1 LEFGNWDLIR
11 FYLIDWCF
19 VGAKGRRK
27 MGFRYTMIGA
37 AICIFIFYLGLILSL
52 FYFVGGKGFWEALV
66 NPYTLFSIQ
75 LSLIAAT
82 VATFFAVIIGLPSA
96 YALSRFEFRGKRI
109 LDTFLEIPM
118 IVSPIALGASFLVFF
133 NTPLGELIQNKGIFF
148 VFEVP
153 GVILAQFASIAGLA
167 TRLMK
172 ASLDEISPRYEAVA
186 RSLGSSSW
194 QAFYRVTLPLSFKG
208 LLASVILSWAKA
220 FGEFGATVTLAGA
233 MPGKTETMPIAIFTA
248 LASANIDKA
257 IVLILILV
265 FFGLATLYSVR
276 LTGKRFR
283 YD

>member
-1 LEFGNWDLIR
+1 ME
-11 FYLIDWCF
+11 
-19 VGAKGRRK
+19 VHEE
-27 MGFRYTMIGA
+27 MSFRYTMIGA
-37 AICIFIFYLGLILSL
+37 AVCIFIFYLGLILSL
-52 FYFVGGKGFWEALV
+52 FYFVSAKGFWEALTH
-66 NPYTLFSIQ
+66 PYTLFSIR
-75 LSLIAAT
+75 LSLIAASI
-82 VATFFAVIIGLPSA
+82 ATLLAILIGLPSA
-96 YALSRFEFRGKRI
+96 YALSRFNFFGKGI

-118 IVSPIALGASFLVFF
+118 IISPIALGASFLVFF

-153 GVILAQFASIAGLA
+153 GIILAQFATITGLA

-186 RSLGSSSW
+186 RSLGSSPW
-194 QAFYRVTLPLSFKG
+194 QAFCRVTLPLCFRG

-257 IVLILILV
+257 VVLILILV
-265 FFGLATLYSVR
+265 CFGLLTLYGVR
-276 LTGKRFR
+276 LTGKRYR

>member
-1 LEFGNWDLIR
+1 MEGS
-11 FYLIDWCF
+11 
-19 VGAKGRRK
+19 KE
-27 MGFRYTMIGA
+27 MSFRNIMIGA

-52 FYFVGGKGFWEALV
+52 FYFVGGKGFWEALT

-96 YALSRFEFRGKRI
+96 YALSRFEFKGKRI
-109 LDTFLEIPM
+109 IDTFLEIPM

-133 NTPLGELIQNKGIFF
+133 NTPLGELIQNKGVFF

-153 GVILAQFASIAGLA
+153 GVILAQFASVAGLS

-172 ASLDEISPRYEAVA
+172 ASLDEISPRFEAVA
-186 RSLGSSSW
+186 RSLGSSPW

-208 LLASVILSWAKA
+208 LLASIILSWAKA
-220 FGEFGATVTLAGA
+220 VGEFGATVTLAGA

-248 LASANIDKA
+248 LASANIEKA
-257 IVLILILV
+257 LVLILILV
-265 FFGLATLYSVR
+265 ALGLLTLYSVR
-276 LTGKRFR
+276 LTGKRYR

>member
-1 LEFGNWDLIR
+1 MEDHEE
-11 FYLIDWCF
+11 
-19 VGAKGRRK
+19 
-27 MGFRYTMIGA
+27 MSFRYTMIGA
-37 AICIFIFYLGLILSL
+37 AVCIFIFYLGLILSL
-52 FYFVGGKGFWEALV
+52 FYFVGGKGFWEALSHP
-66 NPYTLFSIQ
+66 NTLFSIR

-82 VATFFAVIIGLPSA
+82 IATFFAVLIGLPSA
-96 YALSRFEFRGKRI
+96 YALSRFKFVGKGI

-118 IVSPIALGASFLVFF
+118 IISPIALGAAFLVFF
-133 NTPLGELIQNKGIFF
+133 NTPLGELIQTKGIFF

-153 GVILAQFASIAGLA
+153 GIILAQFATIAGLA

-186 RSLGSSSW
+186 RSLGSSPW
-194 QAFYRVTLPLSFKG
+194 RAFYRVTLPLSFRG

-257 IVLILILV
+257 IVLILILIA
-265 FFGLATLYSVR
+265 FGLIILYSVR
-276 LTGKRFR
+276 LTGKKYR

>member
-1 LEFGNWDLIR
+1 
-11 FYLIDWCF
+11 
-19 VGAKGRRK
+19 
-27 MGFRYTMIGA
+27 MSFRYTMIGA
-37 AICIFIFYLGLILSL
+37 AASLFIFYAGLILSL

-66 NPYTLFSIQ
+66 HPYTLFSIR

-82 VATFFAVIIGLPSA
+82 LATFFAIVIGLPSA
-96 YALSRFEFRGKRI
+96 YALSRFEFVGKRI
-109 LDTFLEIPM
+109 IDTFLEIPM
-118 IVSPIALGASFLVFF
+118 IMSPIALGASFLIFF

-153 GVILAQFASIAGLA
+153 GIVLAQFATIAGLA

-194 QAFYRVTLPLSFKG
+194 QAFYQITLPLAFKG

-265 FFGLATLYSVR
+265 VFGLLTLYSVR
-276 LTGKRFR
+276 LTGKRYR

>member
-1 LEFGNWDLIR
+1 
-11 FYLIDWCF
+11 
-19 VGAKGRRK
+19 
-27 MGFRYTMIGA
+27 MSFRYTMIGA
-37 AICIFIFYLGLILSL
+37 AVCIFIFYLGLILSL
-52 FYFVGGKGFWEALV
+52 FYFMDGKGFWEALSHP
-66 NPYTLFSIQ
+66 NTLFSIQ
-75 LSLIAAT
+75 MSLIGAT
-82 VATFFAVIIGLPSA
+82 VATFFAVLVGLPSA
-96 YALSRFEFRGKRI
+96 YALSRFNFFGKSV

-118 IVSPIALGASFLVFF
+118 IISPIALGAAFLVFF
-133 NTPLGELIQNKGIFF
+133 NTPLGELIQKKGIFF

-153 GVILAQFASIAGLA
+153 GIILAQFATIAGLS

-186 RSLGSSSW
+186 RSLGSSPW
-194 QAFYRVTLPLSFKG
+194 QAFCRVTLPLSFRG

-233 MPGKTETMPIAIFTA
+233 MPRKTETMPIAIFTA

-265 FFGLATLYSVR
+265 AFGLLTLYGVR
-276 LTGKRFR
+276 LTGQRYR

>member
-1 LEFGNWDLIR
+1 MEDHE
-11 FYLIDWCF
+11 
-19 VGAKGRRK
+19 K
-27 MGFRYTMIGA
+27 MTFRYTMIGA
-37 AICIFIFYLGLILSL
+37 AVGIFIFYLGLILSL
-52 FYFVGGKGFWEALV
+52 FYFVGGKGFWEALSHP
-66 NPYTLFSIQ
+66 NTLFSIR

-82 VATFFAVIIGLPSA
+82 LATFLAVLIGLPSA
-96 YALSRFEFRGKRI
+96 YALSRFKFLGKGI

-118 IVSPIALGASFLVFF
+118 IISPVALGAAFLVFF
-133 NTPLGELIQNKGIFF
+133 NTPLGELIQTKGIFF

-153 GVILAQFASIAGLA
+153 GIILAQFATIAGLT

-186 RSLGSSSW
+186 RSLGSSPW
-194 QAFYRVTLPLSFKG
+194 QTFYRVTLPLSFRG

-233 MPGKTETMPIAIFTA
+233 MPGKTETMPIAIFTS

-265 FFGLATLYSVR
+265 AFGLLVLYSVR
-276 LTGKRFR
+276 LTGKRVR

>member
-1 LEFGNWDLIR
+1 MEDHQ
-11 FYLIDWCF
+11 
-19 VGAKGRRK
+19 K
-27 MGFRYTMIGA
+27 MSFRYTMIGA
-37 AICIFIFYLGLILSL
+37 AVGIFIFYLGLILSL
-52 FYFVGGKGFWEALV
+52 FYFVGGKGFWEALSHP
-66 NPYTLFSIQ
+66 NTLFSIR

-82 VATFFAVIIGLPSA
+82 IATFFAVLIGLPSA
-96 YALSRFEFRGKRI
+96 YALSRFKFVGKGI

-118 IVSPIALGASFLVFF
+118 IISPIALGAAFLVFF
-133 NTPLGELIQNKGIFF
+133 NTPLGELIQTKGIFF

-153 GVILAQFASIAGLA
+153 GIILAQFATIAGLA

-186 RSLGSSSW
+186 RSLGSSPW
-194 QAFYRVTLPLSFKG
+194 RAFYRVTLPLSFRG

-257 IVLILILV
+257 IVLILILIA
-265 FFGLATLYSVR
+265 FGLIILYSVR
-276 LTGKRFR
+276 LTGKKYR

>member
-1 LEFGNWDLIR
+1 
-11 FYLIDWCF
+11 
-19 VGAKGRRK
+19 
-27 MGFRYTMIGA
+27 MSFRYTMIGA
-37 AICIFIFYLGLILSL
+37 AVCIFIFYLGLILSL
-52 FYFVGGKGFWEALV
+52 FYFMDGKGFWEALSHP
-66 NPYTLFSIQ
+66 NTLFSIQ
-75 LSLIAAT
+75 MSLIGAT
-82 VATFFAVIIGLPSA
+82 VATFFAVLVGLPSA
-96 YALSRFEFRGKRI
+96 YALSRFNFFGKSV

-118 IVSPIALGASFLVFF
+118 IISPIALGAAFLVFF
-133 NTPLGELIQNKGIFF
+133 NTPLGELIQKKGIFF

-153 GVILAQFASIAGLA
+153 GIILAQFATIAGLS

-186 RSLGSSSW
+186 RSLGSSPW
-194 QAFYRVTLPLSFKG
+194 QAFYRVTLPLSFRG

-233 MPGKTETMPIAIFTA
+233 MPRKTETMPIAIFTA

-265 FFGLATLYSVR
+265 AFGLLTLYGVR
-276 LTGKRFR
+276 LTGQRYR

>member
-1 LEFGNWDLIR
+1 MEDNEE
-11 FYLIDWCF
+11 
-19 VGAKGRRK
+19 
-27 MGFRYTMIGA
+27 MSFRYTMIGA

-52 FYFVGGKGFWEALV
+52 FYFVGGKGFWEALSHP
-66 NPYTLFSIQ
+66 NTLFSIR

-82 VATFFAVIIGLPSA
+82 IATFFAVLIGLPSA
-96 YALSRFEFRGKRI
+96 YALSRFKFVGKGI

-118 IVSPIALGASFLVFF
+118 IISPIALGAAFLVFF
-133 NTPLGELIQNKGIFF
+133 NTPLGELIQTKGIFF

-153 GVILAQFASIAGLA
+153 GIILAQFATIAGLA

-186 RSLGSSSW
+186 RSLGSSPW
-194 QAFYRVTLPLSFKG
+194 RAFYRVTLPLSFRG

-257 IVLILILV
+257 IVLILILIA
-265 FFGLATLYSVR
+265 FGLIILYSVR
-276 LTGKRFR
+276 LTGKKYR

>member
-1 LEFGNWDLIR
+1 
-11 FYLIDWCF
+11 
-19 VGAKGRRK
+19 
-27 MGFRYTMIGA
+27 MSFRYTMIGA
-37 AICIFIFYLGLILSL
+37 AVCIFIFYLGLILSL
-52 FYFVGGKGFWEALV
+52 FYLVGGKGFWEALSH
-66 NPYTLFSIQ
+66 PYTLFSIR
-75 LSLIAAT
+75 LSLTAAT
-82 VATFFAVIIGLPSA
+82 IATFFAVLIGLPSA
-96 YALSRFEFRGKRI
+96 YALSRFKFAGKGI

-118 IVSPIALGASFLVFF
+118 ILSPIALGAAFLVFF
-133 NTPLGELIQNKGIFF
+133 NTPLGELIQTKGIFF

-153 GVILAQFASIAGLA
+153 GIVLAQFATIAGLT

-186 RSLGSSSW
+186 RSLGSSPW
-194 QAFYRVTLPLSFKG
+194 QTFYRVTLPLSFRG
-208 LLASVILSWAKA
+208 LIASVILSWAKA

-265 FFGLATLYSVR
+265 AFGLIILYGVR

>member
-1 LEFGNWDLIR
+1 
-11 FYLIDWCF
+11 
-19 VGAKGRRK
+19 

-37 AICIFIFYLGLILSL
+37 AACIFIFYLGLILSL
-52 FYFVGGKGFWEALV
+52 FYFVGGRGLWESLSH
-66 NPYTLFSIQ
+66 PYTLFSVR
-75 LSLIAAT
+75 LSLMAAT
-82 VATFFAVIIGLPSA
+82 AATCFAVMLGLPAA
-96 YALSRFEFRGKRI
+96 YALSRFQFFGKRV

-118 IVSPIALGASFLVFF
+118 IISPIALGASFLIFF
-133 NTPLGELIQNKGIFF
+133 NTPLGEFIQQKGIFF
-148 VFEVP
+148 VFEIP
-153 GVILAQFASIAGLA
+153 GIILAQFATIAGLA

-186 RSLGSSSW
+186 RSLGSSPW
-194 QAFYRVTLPLSFKG
+194 QAFYRVTLPLSFRG

-265 FFGLATLYSVR
+265 AFGLFTLYGVR
-276 LTGKRFR
+276 LTGQRYRF
-283 YD
+283 D